1 MAGKNVVEFTTA
13 NWDQEVVS
21 SSVPVLVD
29 FWAPWCGPCRQLT
42 PVIERLADQYA
53 GRVKVGKL
61 NTDDNPDI
69 AVNFGIS
76 SIPTLLVFKGGDQPR
91 ERLVGVRPEAEL
103 TRLLNRYLED

>member
-1 MAGKNVVEFTTA
+1 MAANVVEFTSA
-13 NWDQEVVS
+13 NWDQEVAS
-21 SSVPVLVD
+21 SGVPVLVD

-61 NTDDNPDI
+61 NTDDNQDI

-76 SIPTLLVFKGGDQPR
+76 SIPLLFFKGGSDQPR
-91 ERLVGVRPEAEL
+91 DRIVGVRPEA
-103 TRLLNRYLED
+103 T

>member
-1 MAGKNVVEFTTA
+1 MAGNVLEFTTA
-13 NWDQEVVS
+13 NWDQEVVGS
-21 SSVPVLVD
+21 GVPVLVD

-61 NTDDNPDI
+61 NTDDNQDI

-76 SIPTLLVFKGGDQPR
+76 SIPTLLFFKGGDQPR
-91 ERLVGVRPEAEL
+91 DRLVGVRPEADL
-103 TRLLNRYLED
+103 KKMLDRLIEG

>member
-1 MAGKNVVEFTTA
+1 MAGNVLEFTSA
-13 NWDQEVVS
+13 NWDQEVVGS
-21 SSVPVLVD
+21 GVPVLVD

-61 NTDDNPDI
+61 NTDDNQDI

-76 SIPTLLVFKGGDQPR
+76 SIPTLLFFKGGEQPR
-91 ERLVGVRPEAEL
+91 DRLVGVRPEADL
-103 TRLLNRYLED
+103 KKMLDRLLEG